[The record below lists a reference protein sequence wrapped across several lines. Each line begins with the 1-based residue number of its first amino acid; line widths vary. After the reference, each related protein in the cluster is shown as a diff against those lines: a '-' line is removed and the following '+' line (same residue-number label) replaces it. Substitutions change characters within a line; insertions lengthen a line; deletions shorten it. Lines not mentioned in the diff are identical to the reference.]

1 MEMPVQSKFDEIL
14 DRIKRSTGVRT
25 QVELAA
31 ILGIRQS
38 SISDAKRRDS
48 VPADWYLKLFRSHGL
63 NPDWLSE
70 GIEPMFLKP
79 GLAEAARASG
89 VAESSPAYGRSS
101 ARAKVVNVSSMTGES
116 DASTWAPDVS
126 SQLAVP
132 ETMVKPAVIVI
143 HVDGSAMEPAIRR
156 GAYVGIDTDQKRV
169 LSGEIYGLYL
179 PHEGL
184 VLKRVYV
191 DVDQARL
198 VLRSENPSHP
208 EQYLPAEKRED
219 AVIGRAVW
227 IMQNL

>member
-1 MEMPVQSKFDEIL
+1 VQSKFDEIL

-63 NPDWLSE
+63 NPDWLAE
-70 GIEPMFLKP
+70 GVEPMFLKP
-79 GLAEAARASG
+79 GLAEAARTSG
-89 VAESSPAYGRSS
+89 VAEASPAYGRSS
-101 ARAKVVNVSSMTGES
+101 SRAKVVNVSSMTGES
-116 DASTWAPDVS
+116 DDSAWKPDVS
-126 SQLAVP
+126 GQLAVP
-132 ETMVKPAVIVI
+132 ETMVKPAIVVV

-169 LSGEIYGLYL
+169 LSGEIYGLFL

-184 VLKRVYV
+184 VLKRVFV

-208 EQYLPAEKRED
+208 EQFLAAEKREE
-219 AVIGRAVW
+219 AVVGRAVW
-227 IMQNL
+227 IMQSL